1 MPTPT
6 IMKVKAGELAVCD
19 LVQRDVEEAHC
30 KRMAKNWDDS
40 LVGVLTISHRDGK
53 MYLVDGQQRFTVKT
67 QFHGDLDYEFT
78 AAVYE
83 GLTVK
88 DEGRMFLAYNRDHKA
103 VAAYDKYKVAV
114 AIGEPDETAVD
125 KIVKAAGYKV
135 GRQSSER
142 VLGCPTTLLRIYK
155 QMGKDVLAQSIEMTA
170 RLYGQTDDP
179 WNATFLEGLAIFINR
194 YSKQPYY
201 DFGSIYAAL
210 AKVPVAQLVQEARM
224 GNSNNRAVGQ
234 MAEAIF
240 SRYNS
245 RRRNKLEW
253 RSPHAS

>member
-6 IMKVKAGELAVCD
+6 MMKVKAGELAVCD
-19 LVQRDVEEAHC
+19 LVQRQVEEAHC

-40 LVGVLTISHRDGK
+40 LVGVLSVSHRDGK
-53 MYLVDGQQRFTVKT
+53 LYLIDGQQRFTVKT
-67 QFHGDLDYEFT
+67 QFHGDLDYEFD
-78 AAVYE
+78 VVMYE

-88 DEGRMFLAYNRDHKA
+88 DEGRMFLSFNRDHKA
-103 VAAYDKYKVAV
+103 VSAYDKYKVAV
-114 AIGEPDETAVD
+114 TIGEPDETAVS
-125 KIVKAAGYKV
+125 KIVKAAGFKV
-135 GRQSSER
+135 SARSSER
-142 VLGCPTTLLRIYK
+142 TIGCVSTLLRIHK
-155 QMGKDVLAQSIEMTA
+155 QFGDDILKQTIEMTA

-179 WNATFLEGLAIFINR
+179 WNATFMEGLAIFINR
-194 YSKQPYY
+194 YGNQPYY

-240 SRYNS
+240 SRYNA

-253 RSPHAS
+253 KSPHAS